1 MSSSVGVKALQIIAH
16 PDGLIVGAFDFVQG
30 AGTVNEIVSLVRN
43 GSLVIL
49 DTSQL
54 SGRSELLVGSVIAS
68 EILRKAKREE
78 HRVVSI
84 LLEEAPR
91 VLGSDVLERGS
102 NVFATIAREGRKF
115 GVGLVA
121 ITQLPSLIPRQV
133 LANMNTKVIFGTEMK
148 PERVAMIDSA
158 SQDLSDDDRTIAS
171 LGRGE
176 AIISRALLLC
186 HSYQSSTV

>member
-1 MSSSVGVKALQIIAH
+1 M
-16 PDGLIVGAFDFVQG
+16 
-30 AGTVNEIVSLVRN
+30 
-43 GSLVIL
+43 
-49 DTSQL
+49 
-54 SGRSELLVGSVIAS
+54 
-68 EILRKAKREE
+68 
-78 HRVVSI
+78 
-84 LLEEAPR
+84 
-91 VLGSDVLERGS
+91 
-102 NVFATIAREGRKF
+102 FATIAREGRKF

-176 AIISRALLLC
+176 AIIT
-186 HSYQSSTV
+186 SSFAPFAIPIKVPPFEETVGKDKVVPQQKRLFGV